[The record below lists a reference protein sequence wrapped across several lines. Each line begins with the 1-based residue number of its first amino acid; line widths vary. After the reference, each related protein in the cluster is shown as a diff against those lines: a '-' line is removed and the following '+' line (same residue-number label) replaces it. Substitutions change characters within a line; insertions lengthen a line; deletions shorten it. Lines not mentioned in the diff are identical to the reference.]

1 MSLKDSFCPSPWFH
15 TRINNSGNYEYC
27 RWAVKHDR
35 QGLPSITTQSPV
47 YWFQYGMSDI
57 RRQMLDGEQPA
68 GCSECYQVEKHG
80 KVSGRQRQLLKI
92 GVTQEDFDKT
102 MLSTPWL
109 KEFKQT
115 KNRDGATDQLP
126 QDWQIDLGNFCNSA
140 CLFCEP
146 HSSSR
151 LASEFKRIGFIKDLP
166 PQAWVDDPAS
176 VDMFIDTLER
186 TPRLAYLHF
195 IGGETLITPAFRKIL
210 QVLVDNNLCQQISI
224 GFTTN
229 LTTWDSDIVKLLC
242 EFKEVNLGMSVECL
256 HPVNDYARYGSNLA
270 TVERMMK
277 RWIDVAR
284 QQGWLMQLRITPTIL
299 TVLHL
304 DTIYDFAM
312 HEGITVESCNF
323 LNDPVFMRPSVL
335 PYQYRDSVIARL
347 QAWLAQ
353 QTVTTKEQVI
363 NTRDPNQAATQILQD
378 AASYVEYLQNEP
390 DESHRLPDL
399 ISYLKTMEHS
409 RKNSVLDYLPEYE
422 ELFRSAGY

>member
-1 MSLKDSFCPSPWFH
+1 MSFKDTFCPSPWFH

-47 YWFQYGMSDI
+47 YWFQHGMSGI
-57 RRQMLDGEQPA
+57 RKQMLAGEQLE
-68 GCSECYQVEKHG
+68 GCAECYLMEQHG

-109 KEFKQT
+109 QEFKNT
-115 KNRDGATDQLP
+115 ETRDGATDQLP

-151 LASEFKRIGFIKDLP
+151 LASEFKRIGFIKELP
-166 PQAWVDDPAS
+166 PTAWVDNPENIEMF
-176 VDMFIDTLER
+176 VDMLER
-186 TPRLAYLHF
+186 TPKLAYLHF

-210 QVLVDNNLCQQISI
+210 QALIDNNLCKEISI

-229 LTTWDSDIVKLLC
+229 LTTWDSEIVKLLC
-242 EFKEVNLGMSVECL
+242 EFKQVNLGMSVECL
-256 HPVNDYARYGSNLA
+256 HPVNDYARYGSNLP

-284 QQGWLMQLRITPTIL
+284 QQGWLTQIRITPTIL

-304 DTIYDFAM
+304 DSIYRFALAQ
-312 HEGITVESCNF
+312 GLAVESCNF
-323 LNDPVFMRPSVL
+323 LNDPAFMRPSVL
-335 PYQYRDSVIARL
+335 PPRYRAQVIDRL
-347 QAWLAQ
+347 QSWIDQ
-353 QTVTTKEQVI
+353 QAPATTDQII
-363 NTRDPNQAATQILQD
+363 NTRDPNQAVTQVLQD
-378 AASYVEYLQNEP
+378 AMSYVEYLRNEP

-399 ISYLKTMEHS
+399 IDYLKIMEQS